1 MRAVKG
7 VTLNVANKVY
17 IKDGDYDLNEQ
28 LKTDAIKVF
37 DAGLEKVNFVDGAA
51 AANLIN
57 QWVSF
62 EFLFIII
69 IVVELTCTV
78 SNKAIFAPT
87 QCKSFQCSILKCNK
101 IINFFPIYKS

>member
-1 MRAVKG
+1 MLFQIRSAFTSVSQKLRAVKG

-37 DAGLEKVNFVDGAA
+37 DAGLEKVNFGDAAA

-62 EFLFIII
+62 SNYICLCNCCGTSEINMCLLFS
-69 IVVELTCTV
+69 VR
-78 SNKAIFAPT
+78 
-87 QCKSFQCSILKCNK
+87 
-101 IINFFPIYKS
+101 